1 MNSVA
6 IVADRQSRLWQ
17 RLAWR
22 VLTVLWLSLLGTV
35 IGVAFRGV
43 ANPATTAFMQQR
55 LLYLRSHGGPHA
67 RIEYH
72 WVNYADMAPAMHLA
86 VVASEDQTFPYNHGF
101 DVEAIE
107 KDLRRNRTSRRIRG
121 ASTITQQ
128 TAKNLYLWSG
138 RTYFRKAVEAY
149 FTVLINTEWPKQRV
163 LEMYLNTAQF
173 SSMAFGVGAAA
184 RQLFGVTPAHLSAG
198 QAALLAASLPAPD
211 RSDAADPST
220 YLERRQAWILGQ
232 MQQLGADYL
241 SGIEITARR

>member
-1 MNSVA
+1 MSVA
-6 IVADRQSRLWQ
+6 GAALDSQPGLGRRLG
-17 RLAWR
+17 WR

-35 IGVAFRGV
+35 VGVAFRGV

-55 LLYLRSHGGPHA
+55 LLYLRSHGKPHA
-67 RIEYH
+67 RIVYH
-72 WVNYADMAPAMHLA
+72 WVDYAAMAPAVHLA

-101 DVEAIE
+101 DIEAIE
-107 KDLRRNRTSRRIRG
+107 KDLRRNQTSRRIRG

-149 FTVLINTEWPKQRV
+149 FTVLIDTEWPKQRV

-173 SSMAFGVGAAA
+173 SSTAFGVGAAA
-184 RQLFGVTPAHLSAG
+184 RQLFGVTPARLSPG
-198 QAALLAASLPAPD
+198 QAALLAASLPSPD

-220 YLERRQAWILGQ
+220 YLERRQTWILGQ
-232 MQQLGADYL
+232 MQQLGAGYL
-241 SGIEITARR
+241 SAIEIPAHR